1 MCILR
6 ILKNRVILG
15 ILESGRLISLMIPRE
30 ERVCNCDTDIQTLA
44 HYMLNIPVLTGLKDK
59 FGYRCIREALTS
71 PNAAKI

>member
-1 MCILR
+1 MIFAKKGLKIELNQKSTRCVLR

-44 HYMLNIPVLTGLKDK
+44 HYMLNIPVLTGLK
-59 FGYRCIREALTS
+59 R
-71 PNAAKI
+71 